1 MNRIY
6 NCLNHEPLVWG
17 IPFKYLMVN
26 IILLILSTMVLTR
39 IYPVWVGIPV
49 AFGITVVIYL
59 ALLKF
64 ARTDKIEIF
73 YGRFQRAV
81 AKEIDSL
88 SKSKQ
93 RMVVR

>member
-1 MNRIY
+1 MI
-6 NCLNHEPLVWG
+6 
-17 IPFKYLMVN
+17 
-26 IILLILSTMVLTR
+26 LTR

-59 ALLKF
+59 VLLKF

-88 SKSKQ
+88 NKSKQ